1 MMKRSPAEA
10 SGGKRP
16 ATVWLSQI
24 LLLIFAL
31 IWLLSLI
38 INLLLIAREEIEVS
52 PVRLLAGVS
61 VLGSIVLVLLV
72 AFWGLTRRRTYGRWL
87 AVASL
92 SVLWILVVYAQIW
105 PPQGPVKRFEFN
117 SPVQAVGAVTASILI
132 SVIFLILILRL
143 AFAKSVTRFFRQD
156 QSNS

>member
-1 MMKRSPAEA
+1 MTFMMKRSPAEA

-16 ATVWLSQI
+16 ATVWLSQT

-52 PVRLLAGVS
+52 PVRLLVGVS

-92 SVLWILVVYAQIW
+92 SVLWI
-105 PPQGPVKRFEFN
+105 
-117 SPVQAVGAVTASILI
+117 
-132 SVIFLILILRL
+132 
-143 AFAKSVTRFFRQD
+143 
-156 QSNS
+156 